1 MEFKAF
7 IILTESYDKDLKE
20 TLGKI
25 PALHRKLAS
34 RYKFLFQ
41 PGNELKGD
49 GEHIGLIDDKN
60 KTITV
65 AAPWNY
71 SRSFTILHE
80 IGHLIWNG
88 LLDDATKNK
97 WRSLLDSTIKDHK
110 KNIPPKSRSALNQ
123 NAEELFCMSYA
134 ATYSKHPVETFNH
147 PKWLEFIKKLP
158 K

>member
-34 RYKFLFQ
+34 RYKFVFQ

-71 SRSFTILHE
+71 GREYTVLHE

-88 LLDDATKNK
+88 LLNNDKHQEWTSIVKKTKNK
-97 WRSLLDSTIKDHK
+97 QGGQDS
-110 KNIPPKSRSALNQ
+110 
-123 NAEELFCMSYA
+123 EELFCMAYA
-134 ATYSKHPVETFNH
+134 NTYAHHKVLIHTHDEWE
-147 PKWLEFIKKLP
+147 KFIKRLP

>member
-7 IILTESYDKDLKE
+7 ILLIESYDKDLKE

-34 RYKFLFQ
+34 RYKFVFQ

-49 GEHIGLIDDKN
+49 GEHIGLIDKKN

-65 AAPWNY
+65 AAPWVY
-71 SRSFTILHE
+71 GREMTVLHE
-80 IGHLIWNG
+80 IGHLVWNG
-88 LLDDATKNK
+88 LIDNKQQEEWGKLVKNTQLPQDAKQ
-97 WRSLLDSTIKDHK
+97 DV
-110 KNIPPKSRSALNQ
+110 
-123 NAEELFCMSYA
+123 EELFCMAYGAAYA
-134 ATYSKHPVETFNH
+134 HRPPAVYVHD
-147 PKWLEFIKKLP
+147 KWEKFIKRLP